1 MTGQENRGSA
11 RARPRARTKSSVHAR
26 ESPPN
31 LSAEERV
38 LYKLCTA
45 IANALDKDPSK
56 ATPRSMYPRR
66 ARGDAS
72 R

>member
-56 ATPRSMYPRR
+56 QPKSMYPRR
-66 ARGDAS
+66 VRDDGS